1 MKKYFNI
8 NFELDK
14 RNFNNDLYKLIS
26 DNESSYICVVD
37 SNVLAL
43 SYENMQY
50 REVLNNSNI
59 NSCDGSSLI
68 FILRLIHKKKFNTY
82 TGPDIFNDYINK
94 PYKHLIIGNTHNAY
108 KKVLNVTKK
117 KCGIIDNIYH
127 LDLPFNSVE
136 NFDYNGIANYI
147 NELKPQLIWVSLG
160 APKQEYFMSILK
172 PLINK
177 GVMIGIGAA
186 LSFYT
191 GDFKRSKT
199 KLFSLNFT
207 WVVRLFTEPEK
218 QFKRLFIIITNL
230 PKIIKS
236 EYNNKN

>member
-1 MKKYFNI
+1 MNKYFNI
-8 NFELDK
+8 NLELDQL
-14 RNFNNDLYKLIS
+14 NFHNYINKLIYS
-26 DNESSYICVVD
+26 NESSYVCVVD

-43 SYENMQY
+43 SFENINY
-50 REVLNNSNI
+50 RDVLNNANL

-68 FILRLIHKKKFNTY
+68 FILRLIHKKKFKTY
-82 TGPDIFNDYINK
+82 TGPEIFNYYINK
-94 PYKHLIIGNTHNAY
+94 PYKHLIIGNTLTVY
-108 KKVLNVTKK
+108 KSVLDVTKK
-117 KCGIIDNIYH
+117 KCGQIENIYH
-127 LDLPFNSVE
+127 LDLPFNSIE

-147 NELKPQLIWVSLG
+147 NELQPQLIWVSLG

-199 KLFSLNFT
+199 TLFSLNFT
-207 WVVRLFTEPEK
+207 WVIRLFTEPVK
-218 QFKRLFIIITNL
+218 QFKRLIIIIYTL

-236 EYNNKN
+236 EFINK